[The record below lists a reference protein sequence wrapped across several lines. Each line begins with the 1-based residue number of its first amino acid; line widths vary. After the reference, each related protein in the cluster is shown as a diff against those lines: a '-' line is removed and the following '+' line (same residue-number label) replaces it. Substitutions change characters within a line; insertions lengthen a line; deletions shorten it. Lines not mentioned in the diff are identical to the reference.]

1 MKVLVIRFSS
11 IGDIVLTTPVV
22 RILKTQLDEAEVH
35 YATKVQFKNIVENNP
50 YLDKVHYLE
59 TNLTTFINQLK
70 AEKFDY
76 IIDLHHNLR
85 TLIIKLRLGVK
96 SSSFNKLNFRKWLLV
111 NLKINRLPKQHI
123 VERYLEAAKKLDIK
137 NDALG
142 LDYFIPDQ
150 DEVPIDWLPATHQ
163 RGFVV
168 YAMGAQH
175 NTKKL
180 PLEKMIELCAKIGR
194 PIVLL
199 GGEKEIERG
208 EQIGTHFE
216 NKASRTIIYNA
227 CGKYNLNQS
236 ASILKRSQLVFTH
249 DTGLM
254 HVAAAFKKEVV
265 SIWGN
270 TMPDFGMTPYRT
282 HFTVIENNKIHCR
295 PCSKIGF
302 DKCPKGHFKCMKDI
316 VFDFVLYN

>member
-194 PIVLL
+194 PIV
-199 GGEKEIERG
+199 
-208 EQIGTHFE
+208 FW
-216 NKASRTIIYNA
+216 
-227 CGKYNLNQS
+227 
-236 ASILKRSQLVFTH
+236 SIS
-249 DTGLM
+249 
-254 HVAAAFKKEVV
+254 
-265 SIWGN
+265 
-270 TMPDFGMTPYRT
+270 
-282 HFTVIENNKIHCR
+282 
-295 PCSKIGF
+295 
-302 DKCPKGHFKCMKDI
+302 
-316 VFDFVLYN
+316 